1 MGIMLKILCDVCGDL
16 TIEYCRE
23 NNITI
28 MPMVFTLG
36 GQEQAYTLEG
46 FSAKNFYDAMRNGA
60 SSGTSQLNI
69 QNFIEFFDPI
79 LAEGNDM
86 IFVCLSSG
94 LSGSYAN
101 SVAAVEQ
108 LKEKYPERKIAT
120 IDSLGASMGE
130 GLLTAALAHRRDEGM
145 EFDEIV
151 AWAEKNKHHV
161 IHWFTVDDLKYLYRG
176 GRVSRTGAIVGSLL
190 NIKPVLQCNAE
201 GKLVPVEK
209 VKGRKRALRALAESL
224 DQYGE
229 NIDGQEIFISHG
241 DCEED
246 ALLVKDMIA
255 EKYKNCKFVMGNI
268 GAVIGAHSG
277 PGTVAVFFFGKKR
290 FI

>member
-1 MGIMLKILCDVCGDL
+1 MLKILCDVCGDL
-16 TIEYCRE
+16 TIAYCKE
-23 NNITI
+23 HDITV
-28 MPMVFTLG
+28 MPMSFTLG

-46 FSAKNFYDAMRNGA
+46 FSAKNFYDAMRAGA
-60 SSGTSQLNI
+60 SSGTSQLNT
-69 QNFIEFFDPI
+69 QSFIEFFDPI
-79 LAEGNDM
+79 LAGGDDI

-101 SVAAVEQ
+101 SAAAVEQ
-108 LKEKYPERKIAT
+108 LKEKYPERKIAS

-145 EFDEIV
+145 SFEEIV
-151 AWAEKNKHHV
+151 AWAEEKKHHV

-176 GRVSRTGAIVGSLL
+176 GRVSKTSAIVGSLL

-224 DQYGE
+224 DKYGE

-241 DCEED
+241 DAEED
-246 ALLVKDMIA
+246 ALTVQNMIE
-255 EKYKNCKFVMGNI
+255 EKYKNCTFVRGNI